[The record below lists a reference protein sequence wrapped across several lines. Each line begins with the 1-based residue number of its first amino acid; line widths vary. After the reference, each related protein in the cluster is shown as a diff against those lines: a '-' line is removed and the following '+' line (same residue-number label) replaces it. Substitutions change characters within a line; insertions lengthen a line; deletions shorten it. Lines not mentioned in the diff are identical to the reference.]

1 MWCLRCVSISNCV
14 PLCSIMLTFI
24 CLPCQHT
31 SPRPIAAIAD
41 GFQEGVQHTLRARET
56 TRDRGHPFRRLS
68 SCNLLLPQPI
78 EPRQSVLLLP
88 LLSILPCDQGFT
100 EEAKSRKQINV
111 GTSSPTHPAVLID
124 DMTLDTAD
132 VADTPRLFCLSSA
145 AVRRRTITWIQQYF
159 RRAVSRTV
167 HANIYE
173 LARDKTVSIDGNYCT
188 TTVWV
193 L

>member
-1 MWCLRCVSISNCV
+1 M
-14 PLCSIMLTFI
+14 
-24 CLPCQHT
+24 
-31 SPRPIAAIAD
+31 
-41 GFQEGVQHTLRARET
+41 
-56 TRDRGHPFRRLS
+56 
-68 SCNLLLPQPI
+68 CNLPLPQPI

-100 EEAKSRKQINV
+100 EEASRAESRKQINV
-111 GTSSPTHPAVLID
+111 GTSTHPAVLID
-124 DMTLDTAD
+124 DMTLGTAD

-173 LARDKTVSIDGNYCT
+173 FASDITV
-188 TTVWV
+188 
-193 L
+193 